1 MNIVNGSVQG
11 LNLDGKVTFFWWGS
25 DEVNDGPDTV
35 ATSSGQ
41 VRLYE
46 SADACA
52 AAAKD
57 AGWPADPTI
66 DLNIIDALPVQQ
78 WLRGE
83 RLALDPDSA
92 LSVLNLAL
100 DFAHATKNGWDPRV
114 GKMERCYRKLF
125 AANVPYFFGL
135 SSFEPRCRYEFNV
148 LRVSL
153 DKAIAVLRAASLVG
167 SST

>member
-1 MNIVNGSVQG
+1 MD
-11 LNLDGKVTFFWWGS
+11 LDGKVTFFWWGS
-25 DEVNDGPDTV
+25 EDTNDGPDTV

-52 AAAKD
+52 AAAKE
-57 AGWPADPTI
+57 AGWPADASI
-66 DLNIIDALPVQQ
+66 DTSIIDALPVQQ
-78 WLRGE
+78 WLRRE
-83 RLALDPDSA
+83 RLALDPGSA
-92 LSVLNLAL
+92 LNVLNLAL
-100 DFAHATKNGWDPRV
+100 DFANATKNSWDPRV

-135 SSFEPRCRYEFNV
+135 SSYEPKWSRYEMNV

-153 DKAIAVLRAASLVG
+153 DKAIAILRVAPPV
-167 SST
+167 T